1 MFNELI
7 QELKDLQ
14 DSIEVKVD
22 EANDA
27 IEEIER
33 YRSDLDNFANPLNE
47 AITLLEDNNIDNI
60 QDKLNLSMSDVVDN

>member
-33 YRSDLDNFANPLNE
+33 YRSDLDNFANPLSE
-47 AITLLEDNNIDNI
+47 AITLLEDNNVDDI

>member
-33 YRSDLDNFANPLNE
+33 YRSDLDNFANPLSE
-47 AITLLEDNNIDNI
+47 AITLLEDNNIDDI